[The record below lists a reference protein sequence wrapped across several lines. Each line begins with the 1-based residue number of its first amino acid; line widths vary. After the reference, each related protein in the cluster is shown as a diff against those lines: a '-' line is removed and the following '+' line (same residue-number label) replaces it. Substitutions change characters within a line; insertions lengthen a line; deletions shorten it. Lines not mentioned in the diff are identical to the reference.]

1 MNRKKYLKRF
11 VVSLLMTMLLLAF
24 STPFTAMAQ
33 ESAQISAGSEVT
45 APQISLKN
53 VFSGIKISWNKVS
66 GAEGYNVY
74 RKGQYDTEWICVDN
88 TKSSEYLDTF
98 PTRRYGQTFAYKVCI
113 ASSDGK
119 SIKGTFSPVKTLVS
133 LRKPTIS
140 GFKVANAKAGIKLNV
155 YTYSTNGNGFI
166 VYRKGPDESAYIRIA
181 KVKRTGNNTVY
192 IDTDAAEGE
201 SYSYKVC
208 YYKSS
213 SKGAVSRERTCVRM
227 GAVSL
232 TIKQTEKKVK
242 LSWNEYPNA
251 SGYQIYSGIN
261 GNSYHLYK
269 ETTDTEFTESIEN
282 AYQYD
287 EIEPDWVGKRCYK
300 VRPYYN
306 DGANIWY
313 GVFSSGKTVS

>member
-1 MNRKKYLKRF
+1 MKRIVKIMIAF
-11 VVSLLMTMLLLAF
+11 ALVLTICLAAVP
-24 STPFTAMAQ
+24 TQAVLAAE

-166 VYRKGPDESAYIRIA
+166 VYRKGPDEAAFTRIA
-181 KVKRTGNNTVY
+181 KISEKSGMYYTYT
-192 IDTDAAEGE
+192 DTELTEGK
-201 SYSYKVC
+201 YSYKVC
-208 YYKSS
+208 YYKGS
-213 SKGAVSRERTCVRM
+213 SKSAVSEVR
-227 GAVSL
+227 ALCTEAPSL
-232 TIKQTEKKVK
+232 KVRKTANTTK
-242 LSWNEYPNA
+242 LSWNAAAGANR
-251 SGYQIYSGIN
+251 YQIYWSDTGS
-261 GNSYHLYK
+261 SYK
-269 ETTDTEFTESIEN
+269 CIADTDET
-282 AYQYD
+282 AYVIKGYPED
-287 EIEPDWVGKRCYK
+287 YMYGSYK
-300 VRPYYN
+300 VRPYFKDTGRTYF
-306 DGANIWY
+306 GP
-313 GVFSSGKTVS
+313 FSAAQAAEK